1 MSLTPVEIRHV
12 KLGARPF
19 GYDRRATNRLLEEI
33 RESFEAVWRER
44 ADLREE
50 NERLEGDLAR
60 YRELEI
66 LLRNT
71 LISAERTADELRSQ
85 AHREAELIVEDA
97 RARAR
102 EVVAGAETER
112 DRVKGEIR
120 RLKSLE
126 ADVRAGYRAFLLTA
140 LGRLEEEDDS
150 AEQAA

>member
-12 KLGARPF
+12 KLGTRPF